1 MVPRFTYHY
10 VTDATSKDPKTGL
23 AKSYDIDGVPLTTY
37 LINNAIESESNH
49 HWMGLV
55 VLAMGLMALAARTG
69 KAPWAEYWPL
79 LLIGI
84 AAFIFLL
91 ADTES
96 WPVGPKNFW
105 VAWENPEV
113 FQHRLAGFVCIG
125 FAFFELQVRKERQ
138 ENGRLTLVFPLMC
151 ALGGAV
157 LLTHS
162 HAITNVKENSLIEL
176 SHAPL
181 GVFAVLAGWS
191 RWLELRLPEG
201 HRAIP
206 SWIWPACFVLIGLG
220 LLNYR
225 EV

>member
-1 MVPRFTYHY
+1 
-10 VTDATSKDPKTGL
+10 
-23 AKSYDIDGVPLTTY
+23 
-37 LINNAIESESNH
+37 
-49 HWMGLV
+49 
-55 VLAMGLMALAARTG
+55 MGLMALLARTG

-79 LLIGI
+79 LLMGI

-96 WPVGPKNFW
+96 WPVGPKSYW
-105 VAWENPEV
+105 VAWANPEV
-113 FQHRLAGFVCIG
+113 FQHRLAGFVCVG
-125 FAFFELQVRKERQ
+125 FAFFELRIRKQRR
-138 ENGRLTLVFPLMC
+138 ENDRLTLVFPLMC

-162 HAITNVKENSLIEL
+162 HPTTNVKENLLVEL
-176 SHAPL
+176 SHVPL
-181 GVFAVLAGWS
+181 GVTAVLAGWS
-191 RWLELRLPEG
+191 RWLELRLPQA

-225 EV
+225 EM